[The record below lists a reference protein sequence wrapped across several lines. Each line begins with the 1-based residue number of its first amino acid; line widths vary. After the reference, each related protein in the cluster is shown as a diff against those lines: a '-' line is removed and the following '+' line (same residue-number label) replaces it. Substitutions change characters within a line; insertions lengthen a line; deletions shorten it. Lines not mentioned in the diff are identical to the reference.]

1 MSDNSRSEFVRNVA
15 TLMTGTSVAQAV
27 PVAVSP
33 VLTRLYG
40 PEDFGVLALF
50 IAVTAIFGAAANA
63 RYDLAIMLPHEDED
77 ALNVAAL
84 GLLIAFSISAAL
96 LVVVMFFS
104 TSLSRLLGNEHIRPW
119 LFLAPL
125 VVFFMGLFNVL
136 NYYNSRLKLYADIA
150 RANMVKSV
158 VMTSVQL
165 AAGFLKAGAGGLV
178 MGQVA
183 SSLFANTRLLHN
195 TLKHA
200 DWRRGISL
208 GRMYQQARCYR
219 DFPLFS
225 LPAILANALAQHL
238 TNILVSAYFGVAT
251 LGQYALVQRV
261 LGMPTSLVG
270 AAVGQVFFQQAA
282 AEKRLTGK
290 AVSTFDATVRK
301 LVLLSIPSF
310 ALLMLIAE
318 DLFAFVFGER
328 WRIAGSYMQ
337 VLAPFFAIRFVVAA
351 VSTINTVFEKQRISL
366 IWQLFLLMSMVGT
379 VVASHAFGLEF
390 HEFIV
395 FFSVIGTAAYVVLF
409 FLLFMVSR
417 GKF

>member
-1 MSDNSRSEFVRNVA
+1 MSDDLRREFVRNVA
-15 TLMTGTSVAQAV
+15 TLLTGTSVAQAL

-40 PEDFGVLALF
+40 PEDFGILALF

-84 GLLIAFSISAAL
+84 GLLIAFAISVVL

-104 TSLSRLLGNEHIRPW
+104 TPFSRILGNEHIRPW

-125 VVFFMGLFNVL
+125 AIFFTGLFNVL
-136 NYYNSRLKLYADIA
+136 NYYNSRLKLYPDIA

-158 VMTSVQL
+158 AMTSVQL

-183 SSLFANTRLLHN
+183 SSVFANTRLLRN
-195 TLKHA
+195 TLRCTN
-200 DWRRGISL
+200 WRGISF
-208 GRMYQQARCYR
+208 GRMCQQARCYR

-282 AEKRLTGK
+282 AEKRRTGK
-290 AVSTFDATVRK
+290 AASTFDATVKK

-310 ALLMLIAE
+310 ALMMFIAE
-318 DLFAFVFGER
+318 DLFAFVFGEP
-328 WRIAGSYMQ
+328 WRIAGGYMQ
-337 VLAPFFAIRFVVAA
+337 VLVPFFAIRFVVAA

-366 IWQLFLLMSMVGT
+366 IWQLLLLISMIGT
-379 VVASHAFGLEF
+379 IVLSHVWGLEF

-395 FFSVIGTAAYVVLF
+395 ILSVVGTAAYAVLF